1 MGYVKIEKKSQL
13 ERIKISQGLISN
25 LIEEVRN
32 GEIDSNAAA
41 LQEAVYL
48 QQDINRLVEELKR
61 AFYGY

>member
-1 MGYVKIEKKSQL
+1 MSYVKIEKRSQV

-25 LIEEVRN
+25 LLNEVRN

-48 QQDINRLVEELKR
+48 QQDINRLVDELKR

>member
-1 MGYVKIEKKSQL
+1 MSYMKIEKRSQV

-25 LIEEVRN
+25 LLNEVRN

-48 QQDINRLVEELKR
+48 QQDINRLVDELKR

>member
-1 MGYVKIEKKSQL
+1 MGYAKIEKKSQV

-25 LIEEVRN
+25 LINEVRN

-48 QQDINRLVEELKR
+48 QQDVNRLVEELKR

>member
-1 MGYVKIEKKSQL
+1 MSYVKIEKKSQV

-25 LIEEVRN
+25 LLNEVRN

-41 LQEAVYL
+41 LREAVYL
-48 QQDINRLVEELKR
+48 QQDINRLVDELKR

>member
-1 MGYVKIEKKSQL
+1 MSYVKIEKKSQV

-25 LIEEVRN
+25 LLNEVRN

-48 QQDINRLVEELKR
+48 QQDINRLVDELKR